1 VREGA
6 ALGSSATSSSE
17 GERGGSNRANE
28 TKTMR
33 HTKYRQRSGG
43 NFSEELNDM
52 LENVQIL
59 K

>member
-6 ALGSSATSSSE
+6 ALGSSE

-52 LENVQIL
+52 LENGQIL